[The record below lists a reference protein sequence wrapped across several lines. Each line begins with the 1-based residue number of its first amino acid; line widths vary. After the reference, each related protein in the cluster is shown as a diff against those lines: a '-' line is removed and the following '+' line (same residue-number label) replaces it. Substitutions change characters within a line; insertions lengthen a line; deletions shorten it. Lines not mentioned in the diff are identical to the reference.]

1 MQIIVLMTTV
11 YTSLSMWGFTIYLMR
26 LADYF
31 RTRKDRL
38 EVTRLEKNRVYC
50 RVCGKRVGEQMA
62 LDEHM
67 KKEHSELV

>member
-1 MQIIVLMTTV
+1 
-11 YTSLSMWGFTIYLMR
+11 MWGFTIYLMR

-31 RTRKDRL
+31 RARKDRL
-38 EVTRLEKNRVYC
+38 EVTSLGKNRGNC
-50 RVCGKRVGEQMA
+50 RVCGKRVDEQMA